1 MVWLIGLVWFL
12 RNVSPNFQIFKMI
25 GFDIGIDVDVIQ
37 VTLGCFNLF
46 KTLVTHVSSIVLKIS
61 LVDFL

>member
-1 MVWLIGLVWFL
+1 MVWSIGLVWFL

-37 VTLGCFNLF
+37 VTLGRVNLS
-46 KTLVTHVSSIVLKIS
+46 KTLVTHVSFIVS
-61 LVDFL
+61 

>member
-1 MVWLIGLVWFL
+1 MVWSIGLVWFL

-37 VTLGCFNLF
+37 VTLGRVNLF
-46 KTLVTHVSSIVLKIS
+46 KTLITHVSFIVS
-61 LVDFL
+61 